1 MISATIKY
9 LKKHKRGIL
18 ITLGVSG
25 GIYFLG
31 KYAKWKIIEFQ
42 EKAEQERRAKD
53 NIRRRFQQRQIDCA
67 FTVASHL
74 PSIAEILLKRFD
86 VESILD
92 NLQKAKNS
100 TPNNSPGASI
110 VLVNDPNTTPSSSV
124 IFVDKPV
131 DIDNGKIIETNTEI
145 NDENNVER
153 SENRRSDS
161 SGSSIDSDSQSPVSG
176 SHSTYV
182 SANHSPTD
190 KKIKLELLNEVK
202 YKSFIRSIAAIYLET
217 FLTLIITIQLNLLG
231 RYNYLYSITSL
242 TERDREQVIQ
252 INPPTGSILNPD
264 IEKKYLTFIWWFLN
278 VGYEEVVERIRIAVE
293 TQLSTVSLKQELSY
307 KDFVWLL
314 SEIRSRIERTEDDRP
329 YEFLNVLIPE
339 DQADELRVLDQGG
352 GGELDHNVD
361 PKLRRLLDE
370 TKDFL
375 HGQDFTAVLSSCVS
389 SAFSLM
395 QQDLHTHFVSDEPTE
410 KKVTLSKLLPAM
422 KQEAHIILSSVHNK
436 FLDAIKECK
445 ELQALC
451 AVIYSSFDDI

>member
-1 MISATIKY
+1 MISATTKY

-18 ITLGVSG
+18 ITLGISG

-42 EKAEQERRAKD
+42 EKAEQERIAKD
-53 NIRRRFQQRQIDCA
+53 NIRRRFQQRQADCA
-67 FTVASHL
+67 FTIVAHL
-74 PSIAEILLKRFD
+74 PSIAEVLLNRFD
-86 VESILD
+86 VESIIAD
-92 NLQKAKNS
+92 LQKAKNSQHSTTS

-110 VLVNDPNTTPSSSV
+110 VLVNEPITTPSSSM

-131 DIDNGKIIETNTEI
+131 DIDNGKVIETNTEI
-145 NDENNVER
+145 NNGNNGER

-161 SGSSIDSDSQSPVSG
+161 SGGNHPI
-176 SHSTYV
+176 HM
-182 SANHSPTD
+182 SANQSSAD
-190 KKIKLELLNEVK
+190 KKSKIELWNEVK

-217 FLTLIITIQLNLLG
+217 FLTLIITIQLNILG

-252 INPPTGSILNPD
+252 INPPTGSVLNPD

-278 VGYEEVVERIRIAVE
+278 VGYEEVIERIRIAVE
-293 TQLSTVSLKQELSY
+293 TLLSTVSLKHEFSY

-314 SEIRSRIERTEDDRP
+314 SEIRSRVERTEDGRP
-329 YEFLNVLIPE
+329 YEFLNVLIPKDE
-339 DQADELRVLDQGG
+339 ADELEVLDQGG
-352 GGELDHNVD
+352 GGELDNNVD
-361 PKLRRLLDE
+361 SKLRRLLDE

-395 QQDLHTHFVSDEPTE
+395 QQDLHAHFVCQDSELTE
-410 KKVTLSKLLPAM
+410 KNVALVKLLPVLA
-422 KQEAHIILSSVHNK
+422 QEAHIILSNVHNK
-436 FLDAIKECK
+436 FLDNIKDCK